1 MKSAEIAVD
10 ILLVEDDE
18 LVLDILGEALD
29 LAGLD
34 TARHTTAE
42 SALKEITRAAPNFVV
57 TDINLGAGMDGLE
70 LGRTAR
76 AQFPNLPVVYIS
88 GRYPEVR
95 GLTEFER
102 FLLKPFPAA
111 LLLRTIDDLRASVAL
126 GAV

>member
-1 MKSAEIAVD
+1 VD
-10 ILLVEDDE
+10 ILLVEDDL
-18 LVLDILGEALD
+18 LVLDILGEALT
-29 LAGLD
+29 LAGMG

-42 SALKEITRAAPNFVV
+42 SALQDLSRGVPNVVV

-76 AQFPNLPVVYIS
+76 ARFPNLPVVYIS

-95 GLTEFER
+95 GLTELER

-111 LLLRTIDDLRASVAL
+111 LLLRTIDDLRACA
-126 GAV
+126 AAAA